1 MRNGWQKI
9 MTTSVNSETF
19 SSEVLEQTKLVLV
32 DFWAEWCGPCKQIAP
47 TLEELAEKY
56 SENLSVCK
64 VDVDSNRELALQYN
78 VRSIPSLMIFKN
90 GEMVDSLIGA
100 VSLEELEDLVT
111 RNF

>member
-1 MRNGWQKI
+1 
-9 MTTSVNSETF
+9 MTISVDKETF
-19 SSEVLEQTKLVLV
+19 SSEVLQNDKLALV

-47 TLEELAEKY
+47 RLDEISEKY

-78 VRSIPSLMIFKN
+78 VRSIPSLMIFKK
-90 GEMVDSLIGA
+90 GEMIDSLIGA

>member
-9 MTTSVNSETF
+9 MTTSVNNETF
-19 SSEVLEQTKLVLV
+19 ASEVLEQTKLVLV

-78 VRSIPSLMIFKN
+78 
-90 GEMVDSLIGA
+90 A
-100 VSLEELEDLVT
+100 VSYTHLRAHET
-111 RNF
+111 

>member
-9 MTTSVNSETF
+9 MTTSVNNETF
-19 SSEVLEQTKLVLV
+19 ASEVLEQSKLVLV

>member
-1 MRNGWQKI
+1 
-9 MTTSVNSETF
+9 MTTSVNNETF
-19 SSEVLEQTKLVLV
+19 TSEVLEQTKLVLV

-64 VDVDSNRELALQYN
+64 VDDDSNRELALQYN

-90 GEMVDSLIGA
+90 GEMVATLIGA
-100 VSLEELEDLVT
+100 VSLEELGDLVT

>member
-1 MRNGWQKI
+1 MQNGWQKI
-9 MTTSVNSETF
+9 MTTSVNNETF
-19 SSEVLEQTKLVLV
+19 ASEVLEQTKLVLV

>member
-1 MRNGWQKI
+1 

-47 TLEELAEKY
+47 TLEEIAEKY

>member
-1 MRNGWQKI
+1 

-19 SSEVLEQTKLVLV
+19 TSEVLEQTKLVLV

-78 VRSIPSLMIFKN
+78 VRSIPSLMVFKN

>member
-1 MRNGWQKI
+1 MKMSNIINLNKDNFKI
-9 MTTSVNSETF
+9 EIEK
-19 SSEVLEQTKLVLV
+19 SEVHILV

-78 VRSIPSLMIFKN
+78 VRSIPSLMIFKK

>member
-1 MRNGWQKI
+1 
-9 MTTSVNSETF
+9 MTTSVNNETF
-19 SSEVLEQTKLVLV
+19 ESEVLKQTKLVLV

>member
-9 MTTSVNSETF
+9 MTISVNNATIEN
-19 SSEVLEQTKLVLV
+19 EVLEQTKLVLV
-32 DFWAEWCGPCKQIAP
+32 DFWAEWSGPCKQIAP

-56 SENLSVCK
+56 SENLSICK
-64 VDVDSNRELALQYN
+64 VDVDANRELALQYN

>member
-1 MRNGWQKI
+1 
-9 MTTSVNSETF
+9 MTTSVNNETF
-19 SSEVLEQTKLVLV
+19 TNEVLEQTKLVLV

-64 VDVDSNRELALQYN
+64 VDVDANRELALQYN

-90 GEMVDSLIGA
+90 GEMVDSCLLYT
-100 VSLEELEDLVT
+100 SPSPRD
-111 RNF
+111 

>member
-1 MRNGWQKI
+1 MATKKVTDESFESDVIKSQKPTI
-9 MTTSVNSETF
+9 
-19 SSEVLEQTKLVLV
+19 V

-47 TLEELAEKY
+47 RLEELAEKY
-56 SENLSVCK
+56 SENLNVCK
-64 VDVDSNRELALQYN
+64 VDVDANRDLALEYN
-78 VRSIPSLMIFKN
+78 VRSIPSLMIFKG

>member
-1 MRNGWQKI
+1 MQNGWQKI

-19 SSEVLEQTKLVLV
+19 KSEVLDQTKLILV

-47 TLEELAEKY
+47 TLEELGEKY

-78 VRSIPSLMIFKN
+78 VRSIPSLMIFKK

>member
-1 MRNGWQKI
+1 
-9 MTTSVNSETF
+9 MTTSVNNETF
-19 SSEVLEQTKLVLV
+19 ASEVLEQTKLVLV

-56 SENLSVCK
+56 SENLSFCK

>member
-1 MRNGWQKI
+1 
-9 MTTSVNSETF
+9 MTTSVTKENFT
-19 SSEVLEQTKLVLV
+19 SEVLGNDKLVLV

-47 TLEELAEKY
+47 RLEELAEKY
-56 SENLSVCK
+56 SENLNVCK
-64 VDVDSNRELALQYN
+64 VDVDANRDLALEYN
-78 VRSIPSLMIFKN
+78 VSSIPSLMIFKG

>member
-1 MRNGWQKI
+1 MATKQLTDDNFQSEI
-9 MTTSVNSETF
+9 DTSSVP
-19 SSEVLEQTKLVLV
+19 VLV

-47 TLEELAEKY
+47 RLDEISEKY

-78 VRSIPSLMIFKN
+78 VRSIPSLMIFKE
-90 GEMVDSLIGA
+90 GEMIDSLMGA

>member
-1 MRNGWQKI
+1 MSNAVDI
-9 MTTSVNSETF
+9 SDDNF
-19 SSEVLEQTKLVLV
+19 DSEVLESDKPVLI

-64 VDVDSNRELALQYN
+64 VDVDANRELALQYN

>member
-1 MRNGWQKI
+1 
-9 MTTSVNSETF
+9 MTTSVNNETF
-19 SSEVLEQTKLVLV
+19 ASDVLEQTKLVLV